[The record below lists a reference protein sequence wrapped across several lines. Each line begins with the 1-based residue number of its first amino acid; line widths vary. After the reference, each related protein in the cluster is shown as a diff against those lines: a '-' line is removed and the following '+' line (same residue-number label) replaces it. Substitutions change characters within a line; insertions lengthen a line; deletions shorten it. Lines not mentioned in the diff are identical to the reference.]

1 MMMAAG
7 KALDYKKSNP
17 DAESAE
23 IMQHIMVNV
32 GATGN
37 AKISAI
43 AAADRA
49 LKYKEE
55 NPRANDKE
63 IMQRVMNESSEII
76 DATGE

>member
-1 MMMAAG
+1 
-7 KALDYKKSNP
+7 
-17 DAESAE
+17 
-23 IMQHIMVNV
+23 MVNV